1 MSPTNTQLSK
11 LTLTQGQ
18 QDAIAELELTYNIS
32 LHRPEYNIFALVIGP
47 KGAGVNTAVAELGR
61 GLEIPVVHQP
71 ATSWIPTG
79 ARTEPHT
86 LTLFESTLAQGIRI
100 LLIDQIDQFR
110 KPKGDNGWHNASTV
124 EILNLLN
131 GNWARRLKGKASDNI
146 KNSFI
151 VLAGH
156 GSSDNPSWR
165 PGADFVE
172 YDDQPA
178 RCIPEAINNQLPKPI
193 IVDAPTPED
202 WRKILQAS
210 GLSSAALAVSVTEA
224 SNQEKGLYWL
234 RAFWIERLK
243 DMGLPDLKAVLA
255 QRQAPAPESTP
266 AAAREEKEEGRKALI
281 TRQLG
286 VYPEIE
292 VALRY
297 IREADQRHS
306 DLASSER
313 SDPFCAEYT
322 AVNFGSEFFDVL
334 KIPLAFYGLPNKR
347 ASRTADSIK
356 LLDAYVNRLTKELQ
370 RQIKAKGKKSIS
382 ADLRH
387 ALQTMPPAVYR
398 LPKEY
403 EVPTC
408 LFPILYEHPYYVF
421 LALLESAPDREME
434 TLLCGHPE
442 YAYHLLT
449 RCPKL
454 LTRSLGEAITATA
467 SDPFWSLKWL
477 NQNYAEAAYDFMM
490 DHSYQLQGASSADAH
505 FYQWIRTKYGQ
516 PSDLPKLLDLLA
528 QTPSV
533 AIAAAV
539 QHPEVNVTPLSKEVQ
554 SNPMWTYNWLR
565 LVKRCR
571 TPEMVDTL
579 VACPPWAIQYI
590 EDVKPDDADE
600 ILERVKGQPCS
611 RFWRPWLDAYLFK
624 REHSDQSQS
633 TI

>member
-1 MSPTNTQLSK
+1 
-11 LTLTQGQ
+11 
-18 QDAIAELELTYNIS
+18 
-32 LHRPEYNIFALVIGP
+32 
-47 KGAGVNTAVAELGR
+47 
-61 GLEIPVVHQP
+61 
-71 ATSWIPTG
+71 
-79 ARTEPHT
+79 
-86 LTLFESTLAQGIRI
+86 
-100 LLIDQIDQFR
+100 
-110 KPKGDNGWHNASTV
+110 
-124 EILNLLN
+124 
-131 GNWARRLKGKASDNI
+131 
-146 KNSFI
+146 
-151 VLAGH
+151 
-156 GSSDNPSWR
+156 
-165 PGADFVE
+165 
-172 YDDQPA
+172 
-178 RCIPEAINNQLPKPI
+178 
-193 IVDAPTPED
+193 
-202 WRKILQAS
+202 
-210 GLSSAALAVSVTEA
+210 
-224 SNQEKGLYWL
+224 
-234 RAFWIERLK
+234 
-243 DMGLPDLKAVLA
+243 MGLPDLKAVLA

-477 NQNYAEAAYDFMM
+477 DQNYAEAAYDFMM
-490 DHSYQLQGASSADAH
+490 DHSYQTPRSIQCRRPFLPMDQDQVWPAKRSSQVARLVGANSQRGYRSGCSASRSQRYAAQQRGAKQPHVDLQ
-505 FYQWIRTKYGQ
+505 
-516 PSDLPKLLDLLA
+516 LA
-528 QTPSV
+528 QARQEMPHAGDGGYARSVPS
-533 AIAAAV
+533 
-539 QHPEVNVTPLSKEVQ
+539 LG
-554 SNPMWTYNWLR
+554 NPVHR
-565 LVKRCR
+565 RCK
-571 TPEMVDTL
+571 
-579 VACPPWAIQYI
+579 A
-590 EDVKPDDADE
+590 
-600 ILERVKGQPCS
+600 G
-611 RFWRPWLDAYLFK
+611 
-624 REHSDQSQS
+624 
-633 TI
+633 